1 MSAIIKTIPIHSDSV
16 IPLMKYC
23 ANQQKTSVSQNLKE
37 NPDMNV
43 SAALNYAANPLKT
56 ICNIDENH
64 KEMLTTGIK
73 CNPSTAAQEF
83 AIAKQKYREMTGNDE
98 NFEPFEYVDKKT
110 GEVKIVQRQ
119 PVTAIHMIQS
129 FAEQDLD
136 PHVVHQMGIELM
148 ERLGFQGV
156 VDTHLNKDHLHNH
169 LIINVYKGDG
179 TKWNCNLEERLRVRE
194 ISDEIQREYGIEI
207 GFENPREQQAIAYG
221 KNYNYKEWMAT
232 EEGLSWKDQMKQ
244 DIINIRNVAKNK
256 EDYLS
261 MMEAYGYSVYSE
273 KESTI
278 TFMTEDGK
286 KINDKT
292 LGREFTTSYLFPEQQ
307 ERNVRY
313 HVVPLERHT
322 ISVARYNADGTRRGF
337 LEMLLR
343 KAIAAIQKLLP
354 FFGQEYFV
362 YTTYTPKSKI
372 EKLNEAIDI
381 VKENNLRTK
390 TDLLDRLD
398 ETGKELTQVKAS
410 VRHFEEEE
418 KLYDDLKDAINTI
431 ETLRQVKTHIGDL
444 ELHTFTQEDIRK
456 NKAKRVPLTPSEKSA
471 IAVAFHNHPEYK
483 LNCKYNELMPSEAK
497 AILDFLNGKTEKMPE
512 LVMDTDEYD
521 RKSAINLANKI
532 YNSRYEM
539 IANKYG
545 KTLADEA
552 TVQNCQKILSEHG
565 IEKELNGLTQVEAMD
580 IRNCYMENPFTSP
593 IINQEQQTSLFNI
606 LQKRNLQLNRPIA
619 YVTEREAAAIIN
631 YLKAPDKIRVPNI
644 LKPIETPRET
654 DIQNAERLM
663 EAKNIK
669 FTVPLRVLAKVDFD
683 RAYTYLISLD
693 QTPHILQEKKEEEI
707 SNQEKDNSFSERME
721 FYQTDKIMYLT
732 QYRDALNLLR
742 SYGYDVNYKSELD
755 EIKKDI
761 EEWEAVHDEI
771 VEKKEQLSVLYHDLM
786 KAKNIISKAED
797 PEFIY
802 GKQNEQQIELEFK
815 ETEERESKERE
826 EQEQREH
833 EERNKHK
840 VLGKQR

>member
-98 NFEPFEYVDKKT
+98 KFEPFEYVDKKT

-129 FAEQDLD
+129 FAERDLD

-169 LIINVYKGDG
+169 LIINVYQPNG
-179 TKWNCNLEERLRVRE
+179 TKWNCNLDERLRVRE

-207 GFENPREQQAIAYG
+207 EFDNPREQQAIAYG

-256 EDYLS
+256 ADYLS
-261 MMEAYGYSVYSE
+261 MMEAYGYKVYSE
-273 KESTI
+273 KEKTI
-278 TFMTEDGK
+278 TFITEDGK

-292 LGREFTTSYLFPEQQ
+292 LGKEFTTSQLFPEEQ
-307 ERNVRY
+307 EKNVKY
-313 HVVPLERHT
+313 HVIPLERQT

-343 KAIAAIQKLLP
+343 KAIAAIQKLSP
-354 FFGQEYFV
+354 FFQQDVFV
-362 YTTYTPKSKI
+362 YTTYTPQNKI
-372 EKLNEAIDI
+372 DKLNEAIEI
-381 VKENNLRTK
+381 VKTNNLK
-390 TDLLDRLD
+390 SKDELEVQLD
-398 ETGKELTQVKAS
+398 ETGKKLSQVKSA
-410 VRHFEEEE
+410 VRHLEEEQ
-418 KLYDDLKDAINTI
+418 KLYEDLSDAINTI

-444 ELHTFTQEDIRK
+444 DLHMYTPEEVRK

-471 IAVAFHNHPEYK
+471 IAVAFHDHPEYK
-483 LNCKYNELMPSEAK
+483 LDCKYHELTPSEAR
-497 AILDFLNGKTEKMPE
+497 AILDFLDGKTEEKPA
-512 LVMDTDEYD
+512 LVMETSEYD
-521 RKSAINLANKI
+521 KKSAIHLANKI

-545 KTLADEA
+545 KTLADEK
-552 TVQNCQKILSEHG
+552 TVQNCQKILAAHG
-565 IEKELNGLTQVEAMD
+565 IDKELKGLTQAEAID
-580 IRNCYMENPFTSP
+580 IRNCFMDNPFSSP
-593 IINQEQQTSLFNI
+593 LINQEQQNALLGI
-606 LQKRNLQLNRPIA
+606 VQKRGMQLNRPIN
-619 YVTEREAAAIIN
+619 YITEKEATAVLN
-631 YLKAPDKIRVPNI
+631 YLKAPDKMLVPNI
-644 LKPIETPRET
+644 LKPIETPREN
-654 DIQNAERLM
+654 DIYNAERLM
-663 EAKNIK
+663 EARNVK
-669 FTVPLRVLAKVDFD
+669 FTVPLRALAKVDFD
-683 RAYTYLISLD
+683 RAYTYLISME
-693 QTPHILQEKKEEEI
+693 QEPKYFQPKEEVVL
-707 SNQEKDNSFSERME
+707 NQDRDNWFNEHIEEYHS
-721 FYQTDKIMYLT
+721 DKIMYLT
-732 QYRDALNLLR
+732 QYRDALNTLR
-742 SYGYDVNYKSELD
+742 AYGYEVDYKSDLD
-755 EIKKDI
+755 EVKADI
-761 EEWEAVHDEI
+761 EEWEKKHDEI
-771 VEKKEQLSVLYHDLM
+771 TEEKEQLSMLYHDLM
-786 KAKNIISKAED
+786 KAKSIIGKAED

-802 GKQNEQQIELEFK
+802 GKKKEQQIEIEFK
-815 ETEERESKERE
+815 ETEERESKEQE
-826 EQEQREH
+826 EKEQREN
-833 EERNKHK
+833 EERNKNK
-840 VLGKQR
+840 FIGKQR